1 MTTALVTHNDLPLDI
16 VDAPIPGAEAMG
28 REDMMIPRLVLTQA
42 QSADLPDND
51 KHLGEWYNTLTGA
64 YAKEVE
70 GVLLG
75 MSKGRVMFPEK
86 FNRDSVTLCAS
97 DDALRPREEYHGMN
111 INGVNIPATCA
122 ECPFSKFSEDGT
134 PPACSKGY
142 QFAFID
148 AESVPYVV
156 RLQRTG
162 TAAAKQLVMIG
173 KTIRRRRV
181 VRLTSK
187 QVKGDNGSYYEPVI
201 GLAAET
207 PQEMLLSA
215 AYMSEIGNLAARQLA
230 SADEVKAD
238 RMLDVPELSDD
249 ELSTGTPAEEI
260 PW

>member
-1 MTTALVTHNDLPLDI
+1 MNTALATQNDFPLDI
-16 VDAPIPGAEAMG
+16 VDAPIPGAETMG

-42 QSADLPDND
+42 QSADLPDYD

-64 YAKEVE
+64 YVKEAE
-70 GVLLG
+70 GVMLG
-75 MSKGRVMFPEK
+75 MSKGRIMFPEK
-86 FNRDSVTLCAS
+86 FSRDSTALCAS
-97 DDALRPREEYHGMN
+97 DDALRPRDEYRGMD
-111 INGVNIPATCA
+111 INGTVIPATCA
-122 ECPFSKFSEDGT
+122 ECPFSKFGGDGT
-134 PPACSKGY
+134 PPPCAKGY

-148 AESVPYVV
+148 SDSVPYIV

-173 KTIRRRRV
+173 KTIRRRRLV
-181 VRLTSK
+181 KLSAK
-187 QVKGDNGSYYEPVI
+187 QIKSDNGAYYEPVI

-230 SADEVKAD
+230 TADEIKAD

-249 ELSTGTPAEEI
+249 ELSTGIPAEEI

>member
-1 MTTALVTHNDLPLDI
+1 MNTALTIQDELPKDI
-16 VDAPIPGAEAMG
+16 IDAAIPGAETMG
-28 REDMMIPRLVLTQA
+28 RDDMMIPRLVLTQA

-51 KHLGEWYNTLTGA
+51 KHLGEWYNTLTGE
-64 YAKEVE
+64 YAKEAE
-70 GVLLG
+70 GAMLG

-86 FNRDSVTLCAS
+86 FSRDSVTLCAS
-97 DDALRPREEYHGMN
+97 DDALRPREEYRGKD
-111 INGVNIPATCA
+111 INGVIIPATCA
-122 ECPFSKFSEDGT
+122 ECPFSKFSDDGT
-134 PPACSKGY
+134 PPACAKGY

-148 AESVPYVV
+148 ADSVPYVV

-173 KTIRRRRV
+173 KTIKRRRV
-181 VRLTSK
+181 IRLTSK
-187 QVKGDNGSYYEPVI
+187 QVKSDNGAYYEPVI

-207 PQEMLLSA
+207 PNEMLLSA

-230 SADEVKAD
+230 TADEVKAD

-249 ELSTGTPAEEI
+249 ELSAGTPAEEI